1 MLTEIAQKTRLA
13 AQHLAS
19 LSATDKNNA
28 IESVAKSLEL
38 HSDEILPIVELLKV
52 KLSQLCMPD

>member
-19 LSATDKNNA
+19 LPSNLKNQA
-28 IESVAKSLEL
+28 IELVAQSLAT
-38 HSDEILPIVELLKV
+38 HAD
-52 KLSQLCMPD
+52 KLN